1 MFQLEKPHLQHEV
14 HDFFQQTVDLT
25 FKSQNYTERILWAIL
40 GISGI
45 IWIVYFIKYSIEDD
59 NPLVGRRLNIDLSEV
74 DYPAISICSE
84 QTTKYAFAERLG
96 NYLDPDKGHPD
107 LLSKLQDK
115 FLEKT
120 FERYY
125 NDGFQ
130 NAAYTYERTC
140 KTKNNRIHK
149 SCEVS
154 HVTKWLKDNRI

>member
-1 MFQLEKPHLQHEV
+1 M
-14 HDFFQQTVDLT
+14 T
-25 FKSQNYTERILWAIL
+25 FKSQNYTERTLWPIL

-59 NPLVGRRLNIDLSEV
+59 NPLVGRGLDIDLSEV
-74 DYPAISICSE
+74 DYPAITICSE

-125 NDGFQ
+125 DYGFQ
-130 NAAYTYERTC
+130 NAGYTYERNC
-140 KTKNNRIHK
+140 KTKTNRMHK

-154 HVTKWLKDNRI
+154 VGR